1 MESLTNLL
9 SFHTLY
15 NILSWVIDNIDSTAT
30 NFHHL
35 PLLFRCHLLLP
46 PLFDIFSS
54 LFSEI
59 VSLHFLSL
67 FSTTFAFPFT
77 SFHYFTLPF
86 TSYHHLYTSFH
97 ILPPHSH
104 FLSPPPTTFAFPFT
118 FFHHLRTSFHF
129 LSPHFTPFHLL
140 SPPFVSFHL
149 LSSPFISFH
158 LLLPLF
164 TSLPEFEHFQPRI
177 WI

>member
-46 PLFDIFSS
+46 PLFDIF
-54 LFSEI
+54 FSHFFPK
-59 VSLHFLSL
+59 SFHFLSL
-67 FSTTFAFPFT
+67 FSSTFEFPIT
-77 SFHYFTLPF
+77 SSHYFTLPF
-86 TSYHHLYTSFH
+86 TSSHHLCTSFH

-149 LSSPFISFH
+149 LSSPFTSFY
-158 LLLPLF
+158 LCLPLYPNLNIF
-164 TSLPEFEHFQPRI
+164 NQGYGSKV
-177 WI
+177 